1 MTIKEVIEQA
11 KKLYNKDIT
20 EEQAQKWLDAH
31 PNGQLTD
38 EELDNVSGGLVLLG
52 LGEEDEREK
61 ERKIKRNSGIR

>member
-31 PNGQLTD
+31 PDGQLAD
-38 EELDNVSGGLVLLG
+38 EELDNVSGGLVLLERK
-52 LGEEDEREK
+52 EEVEK
-61 ERKIKRNSGIR
+61 EKEKEKK

>member
-31 PNGQLTD
+31 PDGQLAD

-52 LGEEDEREK
+52 LEEEDEKEK
-61 ERKIKRNSGIR
+61 ERKIKRNSGIS